1 MMRRWL
7 PVVVGIGIV
16 VWVAALALLA
26 VTAEGSQRYGEL
38 SAWILLINIL
48 GVVVLLV
55 LIGGRLYDFI
65 RDWRRHVPGS
75 RLRGRTILMFSGLA
89 IAPLLLVFTFSVL
102 FLTRGIDSWFHAE
115 IRQGLSDALGLSRA
129 ALDLRMREYLDRT
142 GGIADRLVGLSG
154 GPLYAVLDEE
164 LRNAGADE
172 LIVTS
177 AGGQTEGYSRA
188 GMQHGLPRAPSEELL
203 LQLRQG
209 RPFVSLQPA
218 AGGGYL
224 IKAATHIG
232 AEPGLQSARL
242 LIATYPVPQR
252 LADLAS
258 TVQDAYQEYGR
269 LSVLRVPLK
278 QAFVL
283 TLSLVLLMALLAA
296 MYGALYFSERL
307 VRPVQDL
314 IAGTR
319 AVAKGDFDTRLSRPS
334 HDEIGFLVTSF
345 NDMTKKLARAREE
358 TERSRAAVE
367 AERAALEVILARLTS
382 GVISLEPD
390 LRVRVANQ
398 AAGNILGVDFAG
410 AAGRPLAELAAANP
424 LLLQLHDVLQRHI
437 GASETEWRE
446 QVTLKSDGGRR
457 ELVCA
462 CTTLPGDAGAPAGLV
477 LVFDEVTQ
485 LLQAQRQAAWGEVA
499 RRLAHEI
506 RNPLTPIQLSAERMR
521 RKLMQG
527 LKPAE
532 AELLDRA
539 THTIVQ
545 QVEAMKQM
553 VAAFS
558 EYAKAPEMHVSEFD
572 LTALIRQVSDLYHA
586 QEPRVAFGLS
596 LDPRA
601 AALEAD
607 PGRIRQLLNNLLT
620 NSLEALDG
628 RENPVIMIET
638 RRAGDQIVLTVID
651 NGPGFQ
657 GGLIERAFDPYVTT
671 KPKGTGLG
679 LAIVRRIVEEHGGQ
693 VEVDNAPQ
701 GGARIRITL
710 PAAPREA
717 RRTEVRREKA

>member
-1 MMRRWL
+1 MIGRWL
-7 PVVVGIGIV
+7 PVAVGAGIV
-16 VWVAALALLA
+16 VWIAALVLLA
-26 VTAEGSQRYGEL
+26 ITAEGSQRYGEQYAL
-38 SAWILLINIL
+38 ILLINIA
-48 GVVVLLV
+48 GVVALLV
-55 LIGGRLYDFI
+55 LIGRRLGDFI

-75 RLRGRTILMFSGLA
+75 RLRGRTLLMFGGLA
-89 IAPLLLVFTFSVL
+89 IAPLLLVFAFSVV

-115 IRQGLSDALGLSRA
+115 VRQGLSDALGLSRA
-129 ALDLRMREYLDRT
+129 ALDLRMREYLGRT
-142 GGIADRLVGLSG
+142 GRMAERLSGLSG
-154 GPLYAVLDEE
+154 AGLYFALDEE
-164 LRNAGADE
+164 LRQSGAEE

-177 AGGQTEGYSRA
+177 AGGQPEGYSRA
-188 GMQHGLPRAPSEELL
+188 GMRHELPAVPPEELL
-203 LQLRQG
+203 MQLRQG
-209 RPFVSLQPA
+209 RPHVSLQPA
-218 AGGGYL
+218 PGGGYQVR
-224 IKAATHIG
+224 AATQIRSG
-232 AEPGLQSARL
+232 SDLQPRL

-252 LADLAS
+252 LSDLAA
-258 TVQDAYQEYGR
+258 TVQEAYQQYGR
-269 LSVLRVPLK
+269 LSFLREPLK
-278 QAFVL
+278 ASFVL

-296 MYGALYFSERL
+296 IYGALYFSERL

-319 AVAKGDFDTRLSRPS
+319 AVAKGDFDTRLARPS

-367 AERAALEVILARLTS
+367 AERAALAVILARLTS

-390 LRVRVANQ
+390 LRIRVANQ
-398 AAGNILGVDFAG
+398 AAGSILGVDFEG
-410 AAGRPLAELAAANP
+410 ATGRPLAELAAGQP
-424 LLLQLHDVLQRHI
+424 LLEELHAVLQQHLDA
-437 GASETEWRE
+437 GETEWRE
-446 QVTLKSDGGRR
+446 QITWRAETGRR

-462 CTTLPGDAGAPAGLV
+462 CTALPGDAGAQGLV

-521 RKLMQG
+521 RKLMRG
-527 LKPAE
+527 LGSSE

-558 EYAKAPEMHVSEFD
+558 EYAKAPEIQISEFD
-572 LTALIRQVSDLYHA
+572 LGALIRQVSDLYHA
-586 QEPRVAFGLS
+586 QDPRVAFGLS

-607 PGRIRQLLNNLLT
+607 PGRVRQLLNNLLT

-628 RENPVIMIET
+628 RPNPVIMIET
-638 RRAGDQIVLTVID
+638 QRAGDQIVLTVVD

-657 GGLIERAFDPYVTT
+657 GGLMEQAFDPYVTS

-693 VEVDNAPQ
+693 VEVDNAPL
-701 GGARIRITL
+701 GGARIRVTL
-710 PAAPREA
+710 PATPREA
-717 RRTEVRREKA
+717 RRAEARREKA